1 MRRLILQR
9 LALSIPLPF
18 VVSGLTF
25 LLTAL
30 TPGDLARSIL
40 GGNAT
45 QAQVDSLR
53 HQLGLDEPL
62 AVRYWQWLISALH
75 GNLGVSP
82 TTSEPVAT
90 VLNAR
95 LGVTLSLVIGSTLA
109 AAAAGLLL
117 GTVAAV
123 RGGVLGRLL
132 DVVTLAAPG
141 VAIIARQTRDSML
154 STVQRPFMRTLRAAG
169 LPGRSLLLK
178 HALRNA

>member
-9 LALSIPLPF
+9 LLLSIPLPF

-62 AVRYWQWLISALH
+62 AVRYWQWLDAALH

-82 TTSEPVAT
+82 TMSEPVTT
-90 VLNAR
+90 VLDTR
-95 LGVTLSLVIGSTLA
+95 LGVTLSH
-109 AAAAGLLL
+109 LL
-117 GTVAAV
+117 
-123 RGGVLGRLL
+123 RLWH
-132 DVVTLAAPG
+132 PQH
-141 VAIIARQTRDSML
+141 RE
-154 STVQRPFMRTLRAAG
+154 
-169 LPGRSLLLK
+169 PGRRRAVPFRANDAS
-178 HALRNA
+178 HASQ